1 MRKMGGLR
9 KYMPITWITSLVGSL
24 ALIGTPGF
32 AGFFSKDSI
41 IMAVGQSN
49 IPGSDFAYAAV
60 LLGVFVTAL
69 YSFRMYFLVFHG
81 KERMD
86 EHTRSHLH
94 ETPWV
99 VTIPLIMLA
108 IPSVVI
114 GFAYVSDMAFG
125 NFFGDAIKVLPQ
137 HDVLGQLA
145 KDYHG
150 PFGLM
155 LHSLITLPFWLA
167 AAGVALAW
175 FLYMKRPDIPA
186 MIQNKLSAVH
196 RVLDN
201 KYYADRF
208 NEIVFAGGSRLLGKL
223 LWQNGDVRV
232 IDGLIINGS
241 AKTVGWVSSV
251 VRRIQTGYLYN
262 YAFAMIFGL
271 LFLLAVFVI

>member
-1 MRKMGGLR
+1 M
-9 KYMPITWITSLVGSL
+9 
-24 ALIGTPGF
+24 
-32 AGFFSKDSI
+32 
-41 IMAVGQSN
+41 
-49 IPGSDFAYAAV
+49 
-60 LLGVFVTAL
+60 
-69 YSFRMYFLVFHG
+69 VFHG

-94 ETPWV
+94 ETPLV
-99 VTIPLIMLA
+99 VTVPLIMLA

-114 GFAYVSDMAFG
+114 GFIYVSDMAFG

-150 PFGLM
+150 PFNM
-155 LHSLITLPFWLA
+155 ILHSLVTWPFWLA
-167 AAGVALAW
+167 LAGVVAAW
-175 FLYMKRPDIPA
+175 FLYMKRPDIPGL
-186 MIQNKLSAVH
+186 IQDKLSFVY
-196 RVLDN
+196 RVLVN

-232 IDGLIINGS
+232 IDGVIINGS
-241 AKTVGWVSSV
+241 AKTVGKISGI

-271 LFLLAVFVI
+271 LFLLGVFVLA